1 MKPKVKLKPKQA
13 KPAEVRL
20 LPAVIAVGVILF
32 GVKAAGIRWQRSP
45 RTKVVAGHQEISKR
59 LIGIAPVR
67 REN

>member
-32 GVKAAGIRWQRSP
+32 GVKAAGLAFSANAATARS
-45 RTKVVAGHQEISKR
+45 
-59 LIGIAPVR
+59 
-67 REN
+67 